1 MLVYQRVVI
10 GVDKPM
16 ENLGQASLF
25 IRFSN
30 LSDQLIRLASCG
42 IGATYIGHP
51 KKRLTL
57 W

>member
-1 MLVYQRVVI
+1 MLNYQRVVI

-42 IGATYIGHP
+42 KSDTYIGHP